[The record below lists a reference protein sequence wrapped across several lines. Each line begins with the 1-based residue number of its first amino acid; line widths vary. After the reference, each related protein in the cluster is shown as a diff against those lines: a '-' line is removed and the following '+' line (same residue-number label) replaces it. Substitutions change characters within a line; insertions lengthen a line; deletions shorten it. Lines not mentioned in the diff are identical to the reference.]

1 MFFLCEIVYGE
12 FSENIETVGS
22 GWFSP
27 DDLPVLAEDK
37 NTKEQIEMCFDA
49 YADKNWKTV
58 FD

>member
-1 MFFLCEIVYGE
+1 MEGKFA
-12 FSENIETVGS
+12 ENIETVES

-27 DDLPVLAEDK
+27 DELPVLSEDK
-37 NTKEQIEMCFDA
+37 NTKAQVEMCFDA

>member
-1 MFFLCEIVYGE
+1 VDGE

-27 DDLPVLAEDK
+27 DELPVLAEDK